1 MAAMTP
7 APMVMTAVVMMT
19 MMGDDDDDRARVAEP
34 YVDGARCSD
43 PAKAAMT
50 DHWQWEA
57 PM

>member
-1 MAAMTP
+1 MTP